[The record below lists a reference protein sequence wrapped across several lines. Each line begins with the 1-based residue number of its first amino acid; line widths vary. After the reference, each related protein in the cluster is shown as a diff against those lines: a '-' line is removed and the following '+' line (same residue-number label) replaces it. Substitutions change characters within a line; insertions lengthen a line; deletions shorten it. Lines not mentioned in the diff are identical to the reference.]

1 MATLQTINIG
11 NLANDGLGDDLRTA
25 FEKVNANFADLND
38 ELTVDVVNLGPA
50 VTGLFKEKVGN
61 ELRFK
66 SLDAGR
72 KITFDNN
79 TDSIT
84 INSTVPD
91 SFTRFDT
98 DAGIMRAETAEAIS
112 IQGTFAPGSET
123 LIKDIEVTS
132 DGSTG
137 LKIKNIIP
145 VTEYL
150 TTYDFGSINGTYDNA
165 IQLNFTAANIEFG
178 TLTLDSDLDLDC
190 GGIST

>member
-1 MATLQTINIG
+1 MADLQTINKG
-11 NLANDGLGDDLRTA
+11 NVVNDGLGDDLRTA
-25 FEKVNANFADLND
+25 FEKVNSNFSSLNA
-38 ELTVDVVNLGPA
+38 ELTVEVINLSSSG
-50 VTGLFKEKVGN
+50 TGLFKEKVGN

-66 SLDAGR
+66 SLQGGA
-72 KITFDNN
+72 KIILNER
-79 TDSIT
+79 TDTVEIA
-84 INSTVPD
+84 STAPD

-98 DAGIMRAETAEAIS
+98 DAGIMRASVNEAIS
-112 IQGTFAPGSET
+112 VQGTFAPGSET

-150 TTYDFGSINGTYDNA
+150 TTYDFGSINGSYDNA
-165 IQLNFTAANIEFG
+165 LQLNFNAANIEFG

-190 GGIST
+190 GGLT

>member
-1 MATLQTINIG
+1 MADLQTINIG
-11 NLANDGLGDDLRTA
+11 NVVNDGLGDDLRTA
-25 FEKVNANFADLND
+25 FEKVNSNFSSLNA
-38 ELTVDVVNLGPA
+38 ELTVEVINLSSSG
-50 VTGLFKEKVGN
+50 TGLFKEKVGN

-66 SLDAGR
+66 SLQGGA
-72 KITFDNN
+72 KIILNER
-79 TDSIT
+79 TDTVEIA
-84 INSTVPD
+84 STAPD

-98 DAGIMRAETAEAIS
+98 DAGIMRASVNEAIS
-112 IQGTFAPGSET
+112 VQGTFAPGSET

-150 TTYDFGSINGTYDNA
+150 TTYDFGSINGSYDNA
-165 IQLNFTAANIEFG
+165 LQLNFNAANIEFG

-190 GGIST
+190 GGLT

>member
-1 MATLQTINIG
+1 MADLQTINIG
-11 NLANDGLGDDLRTA
+11 NVVNDGLGDDLRTA
-25 FEKVNANFADLND
+25 FEKVNSNFSSLNA
-38 ELTVDVVNLGPA
+38 ELTVEVINLSSSG
-50 VTGLFKEKVGN
+50 TGLFKEKVGN

-66 SLDAGR
+66 SLQGGA
-72 KITFDNN
+72 KIILNER
-79 TDSIT
+79 TDTVEIA
-84 INSTVPD
+84 STVPD

-98 DAGIMRAETAEAIS
+98 DAGIMRASVNEAIS

-150 TTYDFGSINGTYDNA
+150 TTYDFGSINGSYDNA
-165 IQLNFTAANIEFG
+165 LQLNFNAANIEFG
-178 TLTLDSDLDLDC
+178 TLTLNSDLDLDC
-190 GGIST
+190 GGLT

>member
-1 MATLQTINIG
+1 MADLRTINIG

-25 FEKVNANFADLND
+25 FDKVNDNFNDLND
-38 ELTVDVVNLGPA
+38 ELTVNVVNVGPF
-50 VTGLFKEKVGN
+50 VSGLFKEKVGN

-72 KITFDNN
+72 KITFNNN

-98 DAGIMRAETAEAIS
+98 DSGIMSAQVAEQIS

-150 TTYDFGSINGTYDNA
+150 QTYDFGSINGTYENA
-165 IQLNFTAANIEFG
+165 IQLNFAAANIEFG
-178 TLTLDSDLDLDC
+178 TLTLNSDLDLDC